1 MPSARTTGWFRVF
14 LAAAV
19 AAAQSDFVNYQ
30 SLPRDTIFPGPW
42 ESNIRAPV
50 NKFRIIP
57 VKIFK
62 SEGVVWDG
70 EAVLQ
75 DADPG
80 ASWGIGL
87 GGLVTFEFAENIAGK
102 YGPEYLRWCD
112 TIM

>member
-1 MPSARTTGWFRVF
+1 MGWFRVF

-19 AAAQSDFVNYQ
+19 AAAQSDFVDYQ

-50 NKFRIIP
+50 DKSRIIP

-80 ASWGIGL
+80 ASWGIGP
-87 GGLVTFEFAENIAGK
+87 GGMVTFEFAENIAGK
-102 YGPEYLRWCD
+102 YALKRCRSCD
-112 TIM
+112 AIIKAC